1 VRAALRVDPWR
12 DGHEDDSPPT
22 RGNMSIF
29 SLPIF
34 DRVTRANVE
43 ALLQGEALAI
53 WIRGLIGVD
62 QCEHIYE
69 QVRRAPLKP
78 LPVHYTRE
86 DGTADYHTHA
96 NVLRVSA
103 DNQLDEYFEL
113 LDAEGVSERASDT
126 APKAVQAIMREYL
139 SSVEVANET
148 NNRLCA
154 PYRRPCDV
162 LFDHLDE
169 TCGIQVAEYDGIKM
183 KFGTFLMNRMAVDY
197 DDPAT
202 VPIHV
207 DSVPSLL
214 FPRIRAQ
221 LGAMVYCR
229 VPDVGGELRVYDH
242 PLIPRDAP
250 MPPYLDHS
258 YAYRSLKPSTGD
270 AILINSRRPHAVL
283 PGKDDDRLANIMFIG
298 SDGSLPLTIWT

>member
-1 VRAALRVDPWR
+1 
-12 DGHEDDSPPT
+12 
-22 RGNMSIF
+22 MSIL
-29 SLPIF
+29 SLPIY
-34 DRVTRANVE
+34 DRVTRANVD

-53 WIRGLIGVD
+53 WIRGFIGVD
-62 QCEHIYE
+62 HCDHIYE
-69 QVRRAPLKP
+69 QVRMAPLEP
-78 LPVHYTRE
+78 LLVHYTRE

-96 NVLRVSA
+96 NVLRVS
-103 DNQLDEYFEL
+103 DDHQLDGYFEL
-113 LDAEGVSERASDT
+113 LGAAGAPDAQQE
-126 APKAVQAIMREYL
+126 AVQAIMKEYL
-139 SSVEVANET
+139 SSVDKANDT

-162 LFDHLDE
+162 LFDHLDD
-169 TCGIQVAEYDGIKM
+169 TCGIKVAEYNGIKM
-183 KFGTFLMNRMAVDY
+183 KFGTFLLNEKSPDF
-197 DDPAT
+197 DNPAT
-202 VPIHV
+202 IPIHV

-214 FPRIRAQ
+214 FPRLQAQ

-229 VPDVGGELRVYDH
+229 VPNVGGELRVYDH

-258 YAYRSLKPSTGD
+258 YAYRSLKPCTGD

-298 SDGSLPLTIWT
+298 SDGSRPLSIWT